1 VPHSSFTFAKLYLL
15 YLLCLL
21 YHLHSR
27 AMLSFHCRT
36 ALKLVPHS
44 SFTFAKLWLLAAKL
58 EVRAKRLP
66 AARKILGL
74 ALGSCPKGKLFKEY
88 IQLEMTLGNI
98 DRWGCRFASL

>member
-1 VPHSSFTFAKLYLL
+1 
-15 YLLCLL
+15 
-21 YHLHSR
+21 
-27 AMLSFHCRT
+27 
-36 ALKLVPHS
+36 LKLVPHG

-98 DRWGCRFASL
+98 DRWVGCWA